1 MRAWWRLVPG
11 SRSWGRILAG
21 SVAIAATAAWAATD
35 VHPAAG
41 RHAVEFCVS
50 TAAAAPNCGPAQ
62 AEVRDKGAI
71 DVRIDDI
78 VYRLKLH
85 SSQVDIVVM
94 HNATQI
100 DEMTQPYE
108 WSGATLE
115 FNDDDRESHYEI
127 RFAPSAKR

>member
-1 MRAWWRLVPG
+1 MLL
-11 SRSWGRILAG
+11 GRILAG
-21 SVAIAATAAWAATD
+21 SMAVAAAASWAAAD
-35 VHPAAG
+35 ARPAAG

-50 TAAAAPNCGPAQ
+50 TAAAAPSCGPAQ
-62 AEVRDKGAI
+62 ADVRGNGAI

-78 VYRLKLH
+78 VYHLKLH
-85 SSQVDIVVM
+85 SSQVDIIVM

-100 DEMTQPYE
+100 DEMTQSYD

-127 RFAPSAKR
+127 RFAPATKR

>member
-1 MRAWWRLVPG
+1 M
-11 SRSWGRILAG
+11 GRILVG
-21 SVAIAATAAWAATD
+21 SLVVAATASGATAD
-35 VHPAAG
+35 VRPGAG
-41 RHAVEFCVS
+41 RHAVQFCVS
-50 TAAAAPNCGPAQ
+50 TAAAPPSCGPAQ
-62 AEVRDKGAI
+62 ADVRDKGAI

-78 VYRLKLH
+78 VYHLKLH

-100 DEMTQPYE
+100 DEMTQSYD

-127 RFAPSAKR
+127 RFAPAAKR